1 MPTDEKPELD
11 EFRVRFQEVASKRV
25 AKCLELVG
33 KLEGAAGQALKKVAA
48 AICATLPEPK
58 SMQPIAEVQS
68 LTEYDLILIGFP
80 VHSHSV
86 PIQVEKFLRS
96 IPKGRKIALFSTHGS
111 HTGSRLS
118 REAIEHAV
126 VLSSQTKLISTFSCR
141 GKVSPQALEVL
152 SRSPEHEAWTEM
164 AASARTHPNEHDLE
178 DAANFGRWVL
188 TLSRHHGA

>member
-1 MPTDEKPELD
+1 MSNIL
-11 EFRVRFQEVASKRV
+11 VAYFSLTGNTK
-25 AKCLELVG
+25 E
-33 KLEGAAGQALKKVAA
+33 VAA
-48 AICATLPEPK
+48 AIFATLPEPRTMK
-58 SMQPIAEVQS
+58 PIDEVRD
-68 LTEYDLILIGFP
+68 LTEYDLIFIGFP

-86 PIQVEKFLRS
+86 PIPVEKFLRS

-126 VLSSQTKLISTFSCR
+126 VLSSQAKVISTFSSR

-152 SRSPEHEAWTEM
+152 GRSPEHEAWAEM
-164 AASARTHPNEHDLE
+164 ASSARTHPNEHDLE

-188 TLSRHHGA
+188 TLARHQGS